1 MKKLFWIIGAL
12 FLYSHAQG
20 QVRNTETGAWY
31 MYFWNWQ
38 SSSKW
43 GLQGDL
49 QSRNWD
55 WGADMEQIMLRGGV
69 TYTPTSGILL
79 TQGYGHIISGAMG
92 DSKSVSHEE
101 RVYQEALFSH
111 QPANRL
117 YFKHRFR
124 FEQRW
129 VHNQDFRTR
138 YRYALF
144 ANIPLNKPNVTKKA
158 IYIALYNELFINGQ
172 RRIGNG
178 NSVELFDR
186 NRSYA
191 ALGYGLFEHVNVQ
204 LGYMRQTTSVMS
216 KGQLQLSLHQS
227 F

>member
-1 MKKLFWIIGAL
+1 MKYFVWAL
-12 FLYSHAQG
+12 GLTFFFSTAEA
-20 QVRNTETGAWY
+20 QVRNDDLGAWY
-31 MYFWNWQ
+31 MYFWQWK
-38 SSSKW
+38 SDTKW

-69 TYTPTSGILL
+69 TFTPVSGIVL

-92 DSKSVSHEE
+92 ESKSVSHEE
-101 RVYQEALFSH
+101 RLYQEALFSH

-144 ANIPLNKPNVTKKA
+144 ANLPINKSKMQQGTV
-158 IYIALYNELFINGQ
+158 YLALYNELFINGQ
-172 RRIGNG
+172 RKIGDG
-178 NSVELFDR
+178 RSVELFDR
-186 NRSYA
+186 NRAYV

-204 LGYMRQTTSVMS
+204 LGYMRQTTAGVS
-216 KGQLQLSLHQS
+216 KGQVQLSLHQN